1 MIDSVFYKDLQPA
14 QLWEKVKA
22 CPIAYIPIGTL
33 EWHGLHMPLGTD
45 MMIPENVFA
54 QIAKKFGGIV
64 LPPLFLAPDIQQ
76 KIKGK
81 KFVGM
86 EICGFEKNKP
96 NQLFGNCYHIS
107 NKLFY
112 KILDGILQ
120 NLQRNGFEY
129 LIAHGHGPS
138 MNDFGKYKS
147 KFYKKYGI
155 KCFTLFD
162 LGFSEKD
169 GIQTDHAAYNETSLM
184 MATNSKLVDIENL
197 SDNEIPVASWGKD
210 PRQTSSIEHGENL
223 ISINVEQVVSNLK
236 KITENQGETQL
247 PSMTFTNVK
256 SLISVPQ

>member
-129 LIAHGHGPS
+129 
-138 MNDFGKYKS
+138 
-147 KFYKKYGI
+147 
-155 KCFTLFD
+155 
-162 LGFSEKD
+162 
-169 GIQTDHAAYNETSLM
+169 
-184 MATNSKLVDIENL
+184 V
-197 SDNEIPVASWGKD
+197 
-210 PRQTSSIEHGENL
+210 
-223 ISINVEQVVSNLK
+223 
-236 KITENQGETQL
+236 
-247 PSMTFTNVK
+247 
-256 SLISVPQ
+256 